1 MATEIKEGEGLEMT
15 AQSPNRTQM
24 VENLTGAQKMVH
36 ETSFFSENNRVS
48 SEFSVNFGL
57 RTSLSQELTPNIGRC
72 GCCNSE

>member
-15 AQSPNRTQM
+15 VQSPNRTQM

-36 ETSFFSENNRVS
+36 ETSLFLENNRVS

-72 GCCNSE
+72 GYCNSE

>member
-48 SEFSVNFGL
+48 SVFSVNFGL

-72 GCCNSE
+72 GYYNSE

>member
-15 AQSPNRTQM
+15 VQSPNRTQM

-36 ETSFFSENNRVS
+36 ETSFFSKNNRVS

-72 GCCNSE
+72 GYCNSE